1 MLLLV
6 KNRGWGTIWMP
17 KPLFFSNSNILLLY
31 FIFAVPES
39 TYQLSLM
46 YCCVVGF
53 RWSWKLV
60 CICLWHIVYLTLYI
74 VHVRLRRMKSWCLTF
89 HNGIKSKK
97 EQFWDF
103 VNIYF
108 KNIEFSWL
116 FCHFLIITFLIALGI
131 FLGFYPLYIYVHSS
145 CVYVYWAKSCGLS
158 NYLREYIWTSAV
170 PIKRI
175 PTI

>member
-39 TYQLSLM
+39 TYHFSLM
-46 YCCVVGF
+46 YYWVVGF
-53 RWSWKLV
+53 QGSWKLV

-116 FCHFLIITFLIALGI
+116 FCHFLIITFLIALI
-131 FLGFYPLYIYVHSS
+131 FFWAFTHCTFMFTHPAFML
-145 CVYVYWAKSCGLS
+145 YWAKSCGLS